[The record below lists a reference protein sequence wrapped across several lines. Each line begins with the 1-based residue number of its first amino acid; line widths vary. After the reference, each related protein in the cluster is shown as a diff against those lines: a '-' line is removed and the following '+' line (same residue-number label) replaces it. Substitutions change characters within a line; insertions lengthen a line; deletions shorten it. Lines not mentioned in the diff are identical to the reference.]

1 MLCRSNKMGSKGQ
14 GGNYGFH
21 IRFLRPCHTDVTY
34 RAEMIRPGKTLSH
47 AEAKLYGTN
56 QNLLAIAQ
64 VSYIRL
70 E

>member
-1 MLCRSNKMGSKGQ
+1 
-14 GGNYGFH
+14 
-21 IRFLRPCHTDVTY
+21 
-34 RAEMIRPGKTLSH
+34 MIRPGKTLSH

-56 QNLLAIAQ
+56 QKLLAIAQ